1 MKNKI
6 NSLLLVFI
14 DPLDKLSKKINSLYY
29 WFSIIVNSNCKIN
42 DIIISSI
49 NQINSLTIFIKTN

>member
-14 DPLDKLSKKINSLYY
+14 DPLDKLSKKLIHYIIDFQLL
-29 WFSIIVNSNCKIN
+29 SIVIVKLMI
-42 DIIISSI
+42 
-49 NQINSLTIFIKTN
+49 LLFLVLIK